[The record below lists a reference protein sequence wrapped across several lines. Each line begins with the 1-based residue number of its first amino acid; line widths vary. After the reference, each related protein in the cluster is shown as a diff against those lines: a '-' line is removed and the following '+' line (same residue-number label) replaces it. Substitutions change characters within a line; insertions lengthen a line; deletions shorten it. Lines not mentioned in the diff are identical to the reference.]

1 MSNENPDLIVRHP
14 APEDAEAIHALMVRG
29 DIAEYGSS
37 DSDLVDLHH
46 DWERIDL
53 GQDAWLIEAGDGHL
67 LAYAAVLPWGRRD
80 VRIDFIVDPSWFS
93 PALGKALVA
102 QAEARVPG
110 FNQDRGIAA
119 ADPAGMPSM
128 QATDPAKIRAYVAHA
143 NKRDRKTLEES
154 GYRPGKYY
162 FQMQIKTAGDLPV
175 PTWPAGVRVRTA
187 VASQDDRAIYEAV
200 EASFARPGRE
210 TTSFEDWA
218 EHVMRS
224 DLFDPALWFLAVAG
238 EEVVGVSLAFN
249 YPSGGWV
256 RQLGVLESW
265 RRQGIGAALLQHTFR
280 EFKERGVEKV
290 GLSVESERP
299 DAFEFYK
306 QVGMHKVRQYDEF
319 LKNMPEIE

>member
-1 MSNENPDLIVRHP
+1 MSNESPDLVVRHP
-14 APEDAEAIHALMVRG
+14 AEEDAEAILALMVRG

-53 GQDAWLIEAGDGHL
+53 NKDAWIIEAGDGHH

-80 VRIDFIVDPSWFS
+80 TRIDFIVDPSWVS
-93 PALGKALVA
+93 PDLGKALVA

-110 FNQDRGIAA
+110 FIQEREIAA
-119 ADPAGMPSM
+119 ES
-128 QATDPAKIRAYVAHA
+128 AKIHAYVAHA
-143 NKRDRKTLEES
+143 NERDRKTLEES

-162 FQMQIKTAGDLPV
+162 FQMQVKTAGDLAL
-175 PTWPAGVRVRTA
+175 PTWPAGVTVRTA
-187 VASQDDRAIYEAV
+187 VAGEDDRAIYEAV

-218 EHVMRS
+218 EHTMRA
-224 DLFDPALWFLAVAG
+224 DLFDPALWFLAVSGDEIA
-238 EEVVGVSLAFN
+238 GVSLAFN

-256 RQLGVLESW
+256 RQLGVVESW
-265 RRQGIGAALLQHTFR
+265 RRKGIGAALLQHTFR
-280 EFKERGVEKV
+280 AFKERGVERV

-306 QVGMHKVRQYDEF
+306 RVGMHKARQYDEF
-319 LKNMPEIE
+319 LKAAPKTE